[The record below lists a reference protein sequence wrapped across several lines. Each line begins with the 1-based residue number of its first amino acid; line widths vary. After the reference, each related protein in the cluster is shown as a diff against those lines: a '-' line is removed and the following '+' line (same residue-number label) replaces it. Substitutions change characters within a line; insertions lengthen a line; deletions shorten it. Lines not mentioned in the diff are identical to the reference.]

1 MIASCREREMSIVL
15 YLLCPAVLERH
26 RAFYFF
32 GGGGLGTPVVSYAPL
47 PMLSDVLSL
56 VIIGAVW
63 SAWFGC

>member
-1 MIASCREREMSIVL
+1 MIASWREREMSIVL
-15 YLLCPAVLERH
+15 YLLCPAVLEPQRTH
-26 RAFYFF
+26 YFF

-63 SAWFGC
+63 RACFGC